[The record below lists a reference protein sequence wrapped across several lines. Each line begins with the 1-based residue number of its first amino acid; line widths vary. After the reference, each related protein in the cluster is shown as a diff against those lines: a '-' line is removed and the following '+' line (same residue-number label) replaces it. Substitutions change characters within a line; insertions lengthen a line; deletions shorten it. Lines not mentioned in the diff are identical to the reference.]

1 MELVSRKLCRFLLMF
16 SSGFTSLS
24 ALLLFPQLI
33 TFFVVCMVFESISSN
48 IDQVL
53 LINPSANVFVFGDL
67 NVYHKHW
74 LIYFGGT
81 DRSGNFFVSD
91 NLTRM
96 ANFTTRILYCDSHSP
111 ALLDWFLSSDA
122 IICSTITF
130 PPLGNS
136 DHVVVSASIDFRSN
150 SQWDS
155 PFHCIAYDYFHADW
169 DVVHDHLRDV
179 PCEDIFKLSSSA
191 TASEFCEWF

>member
-96 ANFTTRILYCDSHSP
+96 ANFTILWFSQSCSFGLISLFWCYYLFYNNLPSIGKFWSCCCLSFHWLPIKFTMRFPVSLHS
-111 ALLDWFLSSDA
+111 LWLFSCWLGRCWWSFER
-122 IICSTITF
+122 CSMWGY
-130 PPLGNS
+130 L
-136 DHVVVSASIDFRSN
+136 
-150 SQWDS
+150 
-155 PFHCIAYDYFHADW
+155 
-169 DVVHDHLRDV
+169 
-179 PCEDIFKLSSSA
+179 
-191 TASEFCEWF
+191 